1 MRLCQEEIE
10 QGPKVRA
17 QGQEKDKV
25 PVTLVGETLQIR
37 GRAEVPAKAKAEVL
51 GRNRAKAGAE
61 DKARAKMLERAVVID
76 NRRKTIKKRG

>member
-37 GRAEVPAKAKAEVL
+37 GRAEVPAKAEVL